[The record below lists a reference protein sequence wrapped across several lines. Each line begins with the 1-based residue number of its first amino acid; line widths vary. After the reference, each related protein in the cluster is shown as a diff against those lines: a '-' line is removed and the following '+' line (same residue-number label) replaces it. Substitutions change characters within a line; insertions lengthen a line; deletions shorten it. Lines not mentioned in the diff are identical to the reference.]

1 MLIAEVQEPE
11 ARVLTGQK
19 RSNYKAKQ
27 KRRKK
32 VLQQKKYSTREERER
47 DTRAKIPKGKS

>member
-19 RSNYKAKQ
+19 RSNYKTKQ
-27 KRRKK
+27 KRKER
-32 VLQQKKYSTREERER
+32 VLQQKVQYQRRKGERHKSQN
-47 DTRAKIPKGKS
+47 TKGKS